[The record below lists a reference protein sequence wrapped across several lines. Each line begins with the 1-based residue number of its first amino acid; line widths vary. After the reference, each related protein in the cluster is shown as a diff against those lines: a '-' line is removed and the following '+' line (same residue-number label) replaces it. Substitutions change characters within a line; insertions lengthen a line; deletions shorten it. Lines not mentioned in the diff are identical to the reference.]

1 MKFMSDTSLSELV
14 TKIKNGFLR
23 VQEISTDTGESNADL
38 DTYKTTGIYI
48 ITGDGADEPPGDNKR
63 GYLIVLKDSHFA
75 LAQFWI
81 ESYVDSFYLDF
92 PIYCRQCRI
101 STWSEW
107 TQYPSLSY
115 LEFLENSLISAINN
129 KIQDSATAT
138 TSTWSSDK
146 INTQLGN
153 KLDTSD
159 FTLSN
164 ITGTLPIT
172 KGGTGATT
180 RSDAFKNLSFEN
192 YTCTTFSSDNSY
204 YTDLDDLKSAGN
216 YYVKADDNTHSIMQN
231 FSVVNGWLTVL
242 PSASTQVKQILY
254 RYGSVA
260 GNNDHQIYVRT
271 YFSTG
276 WTEWARVYTTK
287 DIIPIANGGTGTG
300 TTPSMLV
307 DLNSTTADNPYNS
320 SSRPGVTGTLPIS
333 KGGTGSTST
342 PSMIVDLGSTSAASP
357 YGSSPHPGVTG
368 TLPIANGGTGA
379 ATVSAALENLGISTA
394 NSGNS
399 GSVKI
404 GNILVQW
411 GKVSITNTDT
421 STVASHTI
429 TFDSGLQYSSAPRV
443 FVTPLTSA
451 PDKVRVTAI
460 PTSSGITFYL
470 LRTSNVSNTSV
481 DWVAVGVSA

>member
-14 TKIKNGFLR
+14 AKIKETFIKNVELRASTPDGTIDLNSITSDGFYTLFGMGASSSPGYTSQGHLIVFNYFTYSAGDISC
-23 VQEISTDTGESNADL
+23 VQIWIDRAVSGDVTP
-38 DTYKTTGIYI
+38 GIYI
-48 ITGDGADEPPGDNKR
+48 RPCYGSTWGVWKYLLNYDDYEYILQCLDNK
-63 GYLIVLKDSHFA
+63 L
-75 LAQFWI
+75 
-81 ESYVDSFYLDF
+81 
-92 PIYCRQCRI
+92 
-101 STWSEW
+101 
-107 TQYPSLSY
+107 
-115 LEFLENSLISAINN
+115 N
-129 KIQDSATAT
+129 
-138 TSTWSSDK
+138 
-146 INTQLGN
+146 
-153 KLDTSD
+153 TSD

-192 YTCTTFSSDNSY
+192 YTCTTFSSGNSY

-320 SSRPGVTGTLPIS
+320 SPRPGVTGTLPIS

-357 YGSSPHPGVTG
+357 YGSSPRPGVTG

-379 ATVSAALENLGISTA
+379 ATASAALANLGISTA

-421 STVASHTI
+421 STVATHTI
-429 TFDSGLQYSSAPRV
+429 TFDSGLQYSSAPKV

-470 LRTSNVSNTSV
+470 LRTSNVSNTGV
-481 DWVAVGVSA
+481 DWVAVGVSS